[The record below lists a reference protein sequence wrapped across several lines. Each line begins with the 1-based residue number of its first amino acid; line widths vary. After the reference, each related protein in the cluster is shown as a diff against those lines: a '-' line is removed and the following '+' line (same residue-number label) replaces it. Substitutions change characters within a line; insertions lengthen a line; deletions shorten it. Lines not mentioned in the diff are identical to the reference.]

1 MDRLQR
7 DFAINSFTVI
17 FIVSQTVVT

>member
-7 DFAINSFTVI
+7 DFCNKQFYCH